1 MRVEDEYL
9 QKVKVSME
17 KKVEPWEE
25 QTNRDQNLEEAT
37 RTESE

>member
-25 QTNRDQNLEEAT
+25 QTNRDHNLEEAT
-37 RTESE
+37 KTESE